1 MYGHCTFQY
10 QGVVVLQPLVF
21 TPHHL
26 HQDQE

>member
-1 MYGHCTFQY
+1 MVIVLFQY